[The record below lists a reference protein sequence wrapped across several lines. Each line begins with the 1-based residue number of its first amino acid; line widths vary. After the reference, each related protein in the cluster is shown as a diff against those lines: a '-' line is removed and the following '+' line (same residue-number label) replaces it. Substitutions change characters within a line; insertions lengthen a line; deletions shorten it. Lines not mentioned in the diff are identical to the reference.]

1 MARAIEMRDPE
12 MAGEEGHIA
21 TLERGMRS
29 LRAQMERLSAAGTAA
44 LAGGL
49 GARGHSDAG
58 ALAATLRSEI
68 AGLRD
73 GDGSGFAQKTLDL
86 YEISPALLRRALAA
100 DAARRRSAEEQLL
113 QLVSASAELRHAV
126 LAERAAREE
135 GERRLLRYTAD
146 LATLLGAELAA
157 DRRAREERE
166 RLCARIDARLAG
178 SQLWRENAAER
189 RRRYQPD
196 LIPSTSRAA
205 RI

>member
-29 LRAQMERLSAAGTAA
+29 LRAVERLSAAGTVA

-73 GDGSGFAQKTLDL
+73 GDGSGFAQKTFDL

-135 GERRLLRYTAD
+135 GERRLLRLTAD

-178 SQLWRENAAER
+178 SQLWRKRMPRSAGVDTN
-189 RRRYQPD
+189 Q
-196 LIPSTSRAA
+196 I
-205 RI
+205 